1 MVAVRDDGPVIQPIW
16 VADRVEQYAFLAR
29 LAATCDRETAVLAR
43 NNDSALPV
51 LDLLDRQGIGCRCR
65 QIEGSFFSHRIVRD
79 VEHFIT
85 LAYEPT
91 NGEAFLPIYY
101 KLGASIKKAAAHWA
115 VRESRQTGEP
125 ILELLADCPG
135 ISQKGRH
142 RCASLARRFQLLP
155 GLTGDQAID
164 RIRRTLGYGAY
175 LDDREMDSG
184 KLDILES
191 LGKQTDSPKAL
202 LARLRELQGIVAQGS
217 SDPESPFLIST
228 IHSSKGLEY
237 QRVILMDVADGIL
250 PSIDPPRGSHPDPE
264 EVELYEEERRLFY
277 VGMTRAKEELAIFRF
292 RREGLESTFA
302 NTLFPYDQR
311 VAHPPERES
320 GPREHLSPGDRVDHK
335 IFGPGRIV
343 SRQGDIASIRFE
355 DGTEKRFALAA
366 AVKKNLIRK
375 G

>member
-1 MVAVRDDGPVIQPIW
+1 M
-16 VADRVEQYAFLAR
+16 
-29 LAATCDRETAVLAR
+29 
-43 NNDSALPV
+43 
-51 LDLLDRQGIGCRCR
+51 
-65 QIEGSFFSHRIVRD
+65 
-79 VEHFIT
+79 
-85 LAYEPT
+85 
-91 NGEAFLPIYY
+91 
-101 KLGASIKKAAAHWA
+101 
-115 VRESRQTGEP
+115 
-125 ILELLADCPG
+125 
-135 ISQKGRH
+135 
-142 RCASLARRFQLLP
+142 
-155 GLTGDQAID
+155 
-164 RIRRTLGYGAY
+164 
-175 LDDREMDSG
+175 
-184 KLDILES
+184 
-191 LGKQTDSPKAL
+191 
-202 LARLRELQGIVAQGS
+202 AQGS

-302 NTLFPYDQR
+302 NTLFPYD
-311 VAHPPERES
+311 
-320 GPREHLSPGDRVDHK
+320 LSPGDRVDHK